1 MLRNWDVYTLITD
14 WTIEQKNG
22 RKPNKEVKVTGIKNI
37 QNKIGN
43 YLNRTPKL
51 WQQIYYWETAWNCQ
65 SPEPKSDIFIET
77 SNQPKQFSL
86 TAFLKVCLRAERPSL
101 WTYDVQV
108 VQRGNKYWL
117 YLSFKR
123 SKFHAANWKVL
134 NLLVSVELILL

>member
-51 WQQIYYWETAWNCQ
+51 WQQIYY
-65 SPEPKSDIFIET
+65 
-77 SNQPKQFSL
+77 
-86 TAFLKVCLRAERPSL
+86 
-101 WTYDVQV
+101 
-108 VQRGNKYWL
+108 
-117 YLSFKR
+117 
-123 SKFHAANWKVL
+123 
-134 NLLVSVELILL
+134 